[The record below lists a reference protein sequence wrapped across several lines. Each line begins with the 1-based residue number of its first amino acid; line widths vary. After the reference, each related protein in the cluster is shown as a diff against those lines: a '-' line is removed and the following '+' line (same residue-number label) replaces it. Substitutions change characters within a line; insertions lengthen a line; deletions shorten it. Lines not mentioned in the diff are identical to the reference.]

1 MRIKQPLQTSQKSAA
16 LCLTH
21 HLPSPFLP
29 LHTHTLL
36 PVLTKRRR
44 KTRKFNNALERQDYL
59 RRHTRCYAVSEISC
73 ALLSFCSHHF
83 SPSLP
88 PLLLYPPTP
97 LVWLKTSVKKKPS
110 KLSFDAMAI
119 SLRRTKLQIAGDVT
133 YFGWVVSNVHVA
145 HSGQCD

>member
-1 MRIKQPLQTSQKSAA
+1 MRIKQPLQTSQKSAS

-97 LVWLKTSVKKKPS
+97 LVWLKTSVKK
-110 KLSFDAMAI
+110 
-119 SLRRTKLQIAGDVT
+119 
-133 YFGWVVSNVHVA
+133 A
-145 HSGQCD
+145 HQNCLLMPWQLASGEQNYRLLGM